1 MRLPRWELRIGLHTG
16 PVMAGVVGRRKFSYD
31 VWGDAVN
38 VAARMTSTGEP
49 GRVNVS
55 DSVFQRVKSLF
66 DLEERGSI
74 EAKNKGLLEMSFL
87 TGIKPE
93 VSSDGGRTP
102 NAAFHQE
109 CARLFSGYAP
119 AA

>member
-1 MRLPRWELRIGLHTG
+1 
-16 PVMAGVVGRRKFSYD
+16 
-31 VWGDAVN
+31 
-38 VAARMTSTGEP
+38 MTSAGEP

-55 DSVFQRVKSLF
+55 DSVFQRVKGLF

-93 VSSDGGRTP
+93 LSGDGGRTP

-109 CARLFSGYAP
+109 CTRLFSGYAP